1 MSDDVLPAH
10 SLAEA
15 YCYLMATPC
24 PACGKGPLRGAEP
37 KPVDAAGARRTVVIE
52 ATCPTCEAVRTP
64 CFRIPAD
71 APAPDSDEF
80 GVVNPTAEPSRI
92 LDVAQWIMLHE
103 VHAESARREKN
114 RAQTRR
120 LNLEAARCLEEA
132 LKFYDEVGND
142 LPPSEGFFQEATR
155 RRFRQ
160 NPERFSRR
168 RLLDLRAGLPT
179 PLP

>member
-1 MSDDVLPAH
+1 
-10 SLAEA
+10 
-15 YCYLMATPC
+15 
-24 PACGKGPLRGAEP
+24 
-37 KPVDAAGARRTVVIE
+37 
-52 ATCPTCEAVRTP
+52 
-64 CFRIPAD
+64 
-71 APAPDSDEF
+71 
-80 GVVNPTAEPSRI
+80 
-92 LDVAQWIMLHE
+92 MLHE
-103 VHAESARREKN
+103 MYAESARREKN

-120 LNLEAARCLEEA
+120 LNLKAACCLEEA

-142 LPPSEGFFQEATR
+142 LPPSEGFFHEATR

>member
-1 MSDDVLPAH
+1 MSDDVLSAH

-15 YCYLMATPC
+15 NCYLMATPC

-37 KPVDAAGARRTVVIE
+37 MPLDAAGGRRTVAIE
-52 ATCPTCEAVRTP
+52 ATCPTCEAVRRL
-64 CFRIPAD
+64 CIEIPID
-71 APAPDSDEF
+71 APTSDSCEF

-103 VHAESARREKN
+103 VCAESARREKN
-114 RAQTRR
+114 PAQTRQ
-120 LNLEAARCLEEA
+120 LNLKAARCLEEA
-132 LKFYDEVGND
+132 LKFYDEDGND

-168 RLLDLRAGLPT
+168 RLLDLRADLPK
-179 PLP
+179 PPP